1 MGSVRPHSQA
11 VVCPAFQHWRDIGAL
26 SSPLDNNVTSVPVV
40 HHAKGIQ
47 NNMVA
52 TLYPEEF
59 RVAYSPA
66 QWQQGSHTPSKQNF
80 QGYTQSELQ
89 RTIAKTRFQDPNSGN
104 SASSSK
110 NVFTQH
116 SSCLSSSANKN
127 TVRDSVNEAG
137 RQSGFSEQKGS
148 NLNINPGLSQRQ
160 LNAFS
165 VCTPDTVAAHKR
177 KLPLLHALL
186 ASNSSSSSGEMN
198 ANIELNTRFS
208 EDRDCQSQQMKS
220 SLAALNCGKSRKLHV
235 DHSGATHSS
244 TCQQQFSF
252 PSLSSQP
259 STNIVLP
266 VGKMAPPTD
275 DEIMEF
281 IRKKIAY
288 FRTLLNPENINIG
301 LTFNGCHF
309 RGNEGNAAPQSDC
322 IMSNDVAHSRSTS
335 TSDKDVE
342 RNGLYC
348 AAAVGQTLQQ
358 DSSKGSNENV
368 TLTPKS
374 REMSHCATST
384 SKEHST
390 GTQASVVGNSKHTP
404 KTFVEKSTLVEF
416 DNLDVNMPVN
426 YDDKCFYLGDCENE
440 TIVHSN
446 NESFHSKWCDKY
458 LQTGVTTL
466 RYTLTALK
474 ELIASLE
481 NVETIAGMD
490 NFPEV
495 LLQQYWNRDI
505 DNLNLFA
512 STEYPQIM
520 EKVAATCTKNED
532 KSPVVLTEVSE
543 TDLAKLIEYQP
554 SSSLNCSSSQEEP
567 TPVRL
572 NIVKSLDD
580 IEQMSGVSWALK
592 HTREREK
599 EDTGHFVKMV
609 GMDNVQGVTDV
620 SEDRPTKSSSVVYE
634 DKTFEPASLI
644 ENQDVNTKENCDVT
658 RKKVIAPSKLIV
670 KIQIHNLVSVPKNR
684 SALMCSQPSHEGVK
698 KDGDSVHS
706 ETDVSA
712 ALYENKVKGY
722 SPPSQSKSRET
733 DYSLK
738 DLQYDDISSE
748 DENSQI
754 ENVALQKSSLAQV
767 PTGNRQLPCG
777 NKSYGHEQ
785 VQAQMKTKIISEKE
799 LISRKQVSPETET
812 CISCSPS
819 SVLKDGDEI
828 DDQMDDD
835 WIVIPISMYDLK
847 FEREDEECDSQERV
861 VLDNGETGDKETES
875 DTDTSPIPA
884 SVPSQMEVFD
894 TLEKYLQE
902 KSLHGFGW
910 RSACSTPEQLD
921 SCMPS
926 HTLQSR
932 RASYSESEDSYET
945 EDSCDY
951 PFESKQNLLT
961 VSSELLEKGLTPA
974 LDDSESEKESED
986 DEVIDVQRP
995 GKLIESK
1002 AASEYVQHESNGQI
1016 SKIDIIVIDS
1026 DTEDDSDQNC
1036 RTMAK
1041 RKTISSDSDDS
1052 RDVPCSQNSPK
1063 KKLKKKRHK
1072 QSMSEGIRNTKRTYS
1087 SESED
1092 SGNALIAGKVQPST
1106 ETMKRLCGT
1115 AEKKSEES
1123 RLSSED
1129 AAKKQLQS
1137 VGKEADTNLRP
1148 NHVVHNSTG
1157 HLKLIKESRVHRQG
1171 NDETRASKNPK
1182 GTSKNTDS
1190 CEKKKQHLHK
1200 KVKVPAS
1207 KAKPKQL
1214 SSPSQEGA
1222 FISTASS
1229 SSTSGQLSDP
1239 RQSSAS
1245 SKGLFQTRETST
1257 SCSLPKSKQ
1266 STSTP
1271 RQNASSSNAQL
1282 SRSYSIPATLDTY
1295 TPTKDPSSSESILS
1309 TTRKQVIKDWKKTFF
1324 PTKMERKINSRKEV
1338 ESRTTN
1344 LDSSREA
1351 RPGHSQYDRAPRR
1364 RHNSHETVTPLMKK
1378 AKCDAVEWTKAIN
1391 REDPK
1396 KRKSFSVGDNYKWS
1410 EKATKGSYKSGRK

>member
-11 VVCPAFQHWRDIGAL
+11 VACPAFQHWRGAL
-26 SSPLDNNVTSVPVV
+26 SSPLDNVTSVPVA

-66 QWQQGSHTPSKQNF
+66 QWQQGSHAPSKQNF

-89 RTIAKTRFQDPNSGN
+89 RTIARTTFQDPNSGN

-110 NVFTQH
+110 NVFAQH
-116 SSCLSSSANKN
+116 SSCLSSSANEN
-127 TVRDSVNEAG
+127 TERDPVNEGG
-137 RQSGFSEQKGS
+137 RQSGFSELKGL
-148 NLNINPGLSQRQ
+148 NLNINPGLSQKQ

-165 VCTPDTVAAHKR
+165 VCTADTVAAHKR
-177 KLPLLHALL
+177 KFPLL

-198 ANIELNTRFS
+198 ANIELNTRIS
-208 EDRDCQSQQMKS
+208 EDKDCQSQQMKS
-220 SLAALNCGKSRKLHV
+220 SLAALNCGKSRKLYV

-252 PSLSSQP
+252 PSFSSQP

-301 LTFNGCHF
+301 LTFNRCHF
-309 RGNEGNAAPQSDC
+309 HGNEGNAAPQSDC
-322 IMSNDVAHSRSTS
+322 IMSNDKAHSRSSS
-335 TSDKDVE
+335 TSNKDVE
-342 RNGLYC
+342 RNSLYC

-358 DSSKGSNENV
+358 DISKGSNENV

-374 REMSHCATST
+374 REMSHCATSA
-384 SKEHST
+384 SREH
-390 GTQASVVGNSKHTP
+390 
-404 KTFVEKSTLVEF
+404 
-416 DNLDVNMPVN
+416 
-426 YDDKCFYLGDCENE
+426 
-440 TIVHSN
+440 
-446 NESFHSKWCDKY
+446 
-458 LQTGVTTL
+458 
-466 RYTLTALK
+466 
-474 ELIASLE
+474 
-481 NVETIAGMD
+481 
-490 NFPEV
+490 
-495 LLQQYWNRDI
+495 
-505 DNLNLFA
+505 

-520 EKVAATCTKNED
+520 EKVAATCTKNEE
-532 KSPVVLTEVSE
+532 KSPVVLMEVSE

-567 TPVRL
+567 MPVRL
-572 NIVKSLDD
+572 NIVKTLDD

-592 HTREREK
+592 HTREGEK
-599 EDTGHFVKMV
+599 ENTGHFVKMV
-609 GMDNVQGVTDV
+609 RMDNVQGVTDV
-620 SEDRPTKSSSVVYE
+620 SEDRPTKSSSVVFE
-634 DKTFEPASLI
+634 HKTFEPASLV

-684 SALMCSQPSHEGVK
+684 SAVMCNQPSHEGVK
-698 KDGDSVHS
+698 KDADSMHS

-722 SPPSQSKSRET
+722 SPPFQSKSRGR

-738 DLQYDDISSE
+738 CQQYDDISSDEELSELTAELPNKEHEELSFPANSEDPQYTYVSE

-754 ENVALQKSSLAQV
+754 ENVALQKSSLDQV
-767 PTGNRQLPCG
+767 PTGNRQLPCE

-799 LISRKQVSPETET
+799 LISRKRVSPETET

-847 FEREDEECDSQERV
+847 FEQEDEECNSPERV
-861 VLDNGETGDKETES
+861 VLDNGETGDEETES
-875 DTDTSPIPA
+875 DTSPLPA
-884 SVPSQMEVFD
+884 SVPTQIEVFD

-932 RASYSESEDSYET
+932 RASYSESEDGYET

-961 VSSELLEKGLTPA
+961 VSSGLLVKGLIPA

-986 DEVIDVQRP
+986 DEVIDVQSP
-995 GKLIESK
+995 GKLTEAK
-1002 AASEYVQHESNGQI
+1002 AASEYVQHASNGQI
-1016 SKIDIIVIDS
+1016 SKNDIIVIDS

-1052 RDVPCSQNSPK
+1052 RDRPCSQKSPK

-1072 QSMSEGIRNTKRTYS
+1072 QSMSEEIRNTKRTNS

-1106 ETMKRLCGT
+1106 ETMERLCGT
-1115 AEKKSEES
+1115 AKKKSEEY
-1123 RLSSED
+1123 RLSSQD
-1129 AAKKQLQS
+1129 PAKKQLQS

-1148 NHVVHNSTG
+1148 NHVIHNSTG
-1157 HLKLIKESRVHRQG
+1157 HLKLIKVHRKG
-1171 NDETRASKNPK
+1171 NDETLAKNPK

-1200 KVKVPAS
+1200 KVKVPAN
-1207 KAKPKQL
+1207 KEKPKQL
-1214 SSPSQEGA
+1214 SSPSQEGPS
-1222 FISTASS
+1222 ISTASA

-1245 SKGLFQTRETST
+1245 SKGFQTRETST

-1282 SRSYSIPATLDTY
+1282 SRSYSIPVTMDTY
-1295 TPTKDPSSSESILS
+1295 TSTKDPSSSESILS
-1309 TTRKQVIKDWKKTFF
+1309 TTKKQVIKDWSRTFF

-1351 RPGHSQYDRAPRR
+1351 RPGPSQYDRAPRR

-1378 AKCDAVEWTKAIN
+1378 AKSDAVEWTKAIN

-1410 EKATKGSYKSGRK
+1410 EKPTKGSYKSGRK

>member
-116 SSCLSSSANKN
+116 SSCLSSSANEN

-390 GTQASVVGNSKHTP
+390 
-404 KTFVEKSTLVEF
+404 
-416 DNLDVNMPVN
+416 
-426 YDDKCFYLGDCENE
+426 
-440 TIVHSN
+440 
-446 NESFHSKWCDKY
+446 
-458 LQTGVTTL
+458 
-466 RYTLTALK
+466 
-474 ELIASLE
+474 
-481 NVETIAGMD
+481 
-490 NFPEV
+490 
-495 LLQQYWNRDI
+495 
-505 DNLNLFA
+505 
-512 STEYPQIM
+512 EYPQIM

-580 IEQMSGVSWALK
+580 IEQTSGVSWALK

-767 PTGNRQLPCG
+767 PTGNRQLPYG

-875 DTDTSPIPA
+875 DTDTSPLPA

-1396 KRKSFSVGDNYKWS
+1396 KRKSVLFCSSKNVLSDVFNKFVVVKS
-1410 EKATKGSYKSGRK
+1410 SYF